1 MECASGFPNPRV
13 SFLWCCNQPFLG
25 PLEHCFTR
33 QNVVLT
39 RKDFNDKANSS
50 DGFSVVAR
58 LTDIIL
64 GEQQDKTTYTEDPNA
79 DREHIGYRY
88 NMRGA
93 CSVFLLDLSK
103 DPTGGSVVE
112 QQLLPWKG
120 TLNVSLDGMSV
131 FSRVGAASSPK
142 EFVRKFQGV
151 LGIVNVALDDTD
163 GEPVLNVS
171 YPTYGK
177 VGVSTTR
184 RVCASLLPRAALFGS
199 VQGRCW
205 KGVPYGCFSG
215 VFLCGP
221 SIYFVLF
228 VLYQNAR
235 KGPSFVMVS
244 GLPDN
249 PDARSNKMP
258 SVPTPLALYHKARGV
273 SVVTPSLSLM
283 KGLREVVTCEP
294 VDSLRSVNEQAKL
307 TAVEDALSWKI
318 AGDVLGKKP

>member
-1 MECASGFPNPRV
+1 
-13 SFLWCCNQPFLG
+13 
-25 PLEHCFTR
+25 
-33 QNVVLT
+33 VVLT

>member
-1 MECASGFPNPRV
+1 M
-13 SFLWCCNQPFLG
+13 
-25 PLEHCFTR
+25 
-33 QNVVLT
+33 VLT

-79 DREHIGYRY
+79 DKEHIGYRY

-112 QQLLPWKG
+112 QQLVPWKG

-151 LGIVNVALDDTD
+151 LGIVNVAMDDTD

-184 RVCASLLPRAALFGS
+184 RVCACLLPRAALFGS
-199 VQGRCW
+199 VQGWCW
-205 KGVPYGCFSG
+205 KGVANGCFSG
-215 VFLCGP
+215 VFLCRP

-228 VLYQNAR
+228 VLYQNSR

-249 PDARSNKMP
+249 PEARSNKMP

-283 KGLREVVTCEP
+283 KGLREVVACEP